1 MDNQKKFLTAGA
13 VGIGGVALAYLS
25 HNYLFGSEALV
36 KEGESEIDA
45 AAEKVNNG
53 NFLSFLFS
61 SDSNKNAVEKN
72 VEGNTEGVKQDNVV
86 VEQATDNSIKS
97 SVEKTVSAFGG
108 FFTKKTPSVTEVLE
122 ESA

>member
-25 HNYLFGSEALV
+25 HNYLFGSEAV
-36 KEGESEIDA
+36 KEGESGMDA

-53 NFLSFLFS
+53 SFLSFIFS
-61 SDSNKNAVEKN
+61 SDDSNKSDAEKSVED
-72 VEGNTEGVKQDNVV
+72 NTEVKQDNVV
-86 VEQATDNSIKS
+86 VEQATDNSVKS

-108 FFTKKTPSVTEVLE
+108 FFTKQTPSTTQVLE

>member
-25 HNYLFGSEALV
+25 HNYLFGSEAV
-36 KEGESEIDA
+36 KEGESEMDA

-53 NFLSFLFS
+53 SFLSFLFS
-61 SDSNKNAVEKN
+61 SDDSNKSDAEKSVED
-72 VEGNTEGVKQDNVV
+72 NTEVKQDNDA
-86 VEQATDNSIKS
+86 VELKNIDSVKS
-97 SVEKTVSAFGG
+97 NVEKTVSAFGG
-108 FFTKKTPSVTEVLE
+108 FFTKQTPSTTEVLE

>member
-25 HNYLFGSEALV
+25 HNYLFGSEAV
-36 KEGESEIDA
+36 KEGESEMDA

-53 NFLSFLFS
+53 SFLSFLFS
-61 SDSNKNAVEKN
+61 SDDSNKSDAEKSVED
-72 VEGNTEGVKQDNVV
+72 NTEVKQDNVV
-86 VEQATDNSIKS
+86 VEQATDNSVKS

-108 FFTKKTPSVTEVLE
+108 FFTKETPSTTQVLE

>member
-25 HNYLFGSEALV
+25 HNYLFGSEAV
-36 KEGESEIDA
+36 KEGESEMDA

-53 NFLSFLFS
+53 SFLSFLFS
-61 SDSNKNAVEKN
+61 SDDSNKSDAEKSVED
-72 VEGNTEGVKQDNVV
+72 NTEVKQDNVV
-86 VEQATDNSIKS
+86 VEKATDNSVKS

-108 FFTKKTPSVTEVLE
+108 FFTKESPSTTQVLE